1 MQRAANKKDEQYMK
15 TAGRIAAADAPP
27 FANAK
32 ESGGVIAPV
41 SAVDDVPRLIG
52 GSGGVR
58 IYLGGS
64 MNAIAPRGC
73 RAIAAKRIVA
83 IEEAMSGQSQPSP
96 A

>member
-1 MQRAANKKDEQYMK
+1 MK
-15 TAGRIAAADAPP
+15 TAGRIAAADAPS

-41 SAVDDVPRLIG
+41 SAVDDVPRLRLIG
-52 GSGGVR
+52 GSGVVR

-64 MNAIAPRGC
+64 MNAITPRGC

-83 IEEAMSGQSQPSP
+83 IEEAMYGQSQPSP